1 MAQRIQVVLEDDIDG
16 SVASETVHFALDGVT
31 YEIDLSEENA
41 VALRDAFAPWI
52 GGARRSGGRKIAARR
67 SSAPARADVSG
78 VRAWARENGYSVNE
92 RGRIPASVQEAYD
105 RAH

>member
-41 VALRDAFAPWI
+41 TSLRDAFAPWV
-52 GGARRSGGRKIAARR
+52 GGARRSGGRKTVSRR
-67 SSAPARADVSG
+67 SSGPVKANVSDV
-78 VRAWARENGYSVNE
+78 RTWARDNGYTVNE
-92 RGRIPASVQEAYD
+92 RGRIPASIQEAYD